1 MASVVS
7 PAEDSCLRLAD
18 QLQALSQVAEALTY
32 RLLELEERLGGHED
46 RVGVR
51 LEEVA
56 GLEAA
61 HGAAM
66 DERLGDTEERLARIE
81 AALQGLDRIGTSRH
95 LQAVHP
101 PALQQEPQA
110 PLSLA
115 DAFDQGQE
123 EADPFLE
130 EGEQP
135 FMDELIAG

>member
-7 PAEDSCLRLAD
+7 PSEDSSLRLAD
-18 QLQALSQVAEALTY
+18 QLQVLSQVAEALTY

-46 RVGVR
+46 RIGAR

-56 GLEAA
+56 DLEAA

-81 AALQGLDRIGTSRH
+81 TSLRGLERTGMSRH
-95 LQAVHP
+95 LQAVQP
-101 PALQQEPQA
+101 PALQQEPPA
-110 PLSLA
+110 SLPVA
-115 DAFDQGQE
+115 EAFDLGPE
-123 EADPFLE
+123 EVDPFLD

>member
-7 PAEDSCLRLAD
+7 PSEDSSLRLAD
-18 QLQALSQVAEALTY
+18 QLQVLSQVAEALTY

-46 RVGVR
+46 RVGAR

-56 GLEAA
+56 DLEAA

-81 AALQGLDRIGTSRH
+81 AALRGLDRTGTARH
-95 LQAVHP
+95 LQAVQP
-101 PALQQEPQA
+101 PALQQEPPVSMPVA
-110 PLSLA
+110 ESFDLA
-115 DAFDQGQE
+115 QE
-123 EADPFLE
+123 DVDPFLD